1 MKIGPVDKS
10 RLANPDQEL
19 LQLAAGNADWFVRT
33 ADDGSSFAKPATI
46 HSRDSLSLIS

>member
-10 RLANPDQEL
+10 RLANTDQEL

-33 ADDGSSFAKPATI
+33 ADDVKQLREAGNNPFAETP
-46 HSRDSLSLIS
+46 